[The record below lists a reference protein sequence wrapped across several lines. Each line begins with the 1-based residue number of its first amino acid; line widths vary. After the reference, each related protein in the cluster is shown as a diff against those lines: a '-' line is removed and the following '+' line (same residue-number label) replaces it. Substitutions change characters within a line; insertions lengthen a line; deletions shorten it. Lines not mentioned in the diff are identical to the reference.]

1 MTHST
6 YRPLFVADSAG
17 GYVEA
22 THDEILSIAGIV
34 ADLRYA
40 NGPTFTDPKLVRAYL
55 SLKLRG
61 RPNEVF
67 MGLFLNTQNRLIEAR
82 ELFQGTINAA
92 AVYPREIA
100 RQALQLNAA
109 GIIIAHNHPSGV
121 PKPSLADDRVT
132 QGLKEALQLID
143 VVLLDHFVIGRDEI
157 VSYAETGRL

>member
-6 YRPLFVADSAG
+6 YRPLFIADSAG

-22 THDEILSIAGIV
+22 THDQILSIASVV
-34 ADLRYA
+34 ADLQYA
-40 NGPTFTDPKLVRAYL
+40 NGPTFTDPKLVRGYL

-67 MGLFLNTQNRLIEAR
+67 MGLFLNSQNRLIEAR

-121 PKPSLADDRVT
+121 PTPSQADNRVT
-132 QGLKEALQLID
+132 KDLKEVLKFID
-143 VVLLDHFVIGRDEI
+143 VVLLDHFVVGRHEI
-157 VSYAETGRL
+157 VSFAESGLL

>member
-22 THDEILSIAGIV
+22 THDEILSIASVV
-34 ADLRYA
+34 ADLQYA
-40 NGPTFTDPKLVRAYL
+40 NGPTFTDPKLVRGYL

-67 MGLFLNTQNRLIEAR
+67 MGLFLNSQNRLIEAR

-121 PKPSLADDRVT
+121 PTPSHADERVT
-132 QGLKEALQLID
+132 MDLKATLRLID
-143 VVLLDHFVIGRDEI
+143 VVLLDHFVVGRTET
-157 VSYAETGRL
+157 VSFAESGLL